1 MRGLWDHEQPLS
13 PSLLRSAIALL
24 AGFLA
29 ALAAFNLIN
38 GLVQLFQGHF
48 IAALISFT
56 GGIAVPFAI
65 WLGVRMLADMLILMN
80 RSHDKLEM
88 IAESGARPA
97 AQAVHRAAAPDA
109 RPPDT
114 SPKDTSPK
122 TERARDDGPVYPV
135 ED

>member
-65 WLGVRMLADMLILMN
+65 WLGVRMLADMLMLMN
-80 RSHDKLEM
+80 RSHDKLEIM
-88 IAESGARPA
+88 AEREASPA
-97 AQAVHRAAAPDA
+97 APVVHRMPVA
-109 RPPDT
+109 DT
-114 SPKDTSPK
+114 SPTA
-122 TERARDDGPVYPV
+122 ERARDDGPVYPS
-135 ED
+135 DDQ

>member
-80 RSHDKLEM
+80 RSYDKLELM
-88 IAESGARPA
+88 AEREAPPVA
-97 AQAVHRAAAPDA
+97 PAVHRMSVA
-109 RPPDT
+109 DT
-114 SPKDTSPK
+114 SATA
-122 TERARDDGPVYPV
+122 ERARDDGPVYPG
-135 ED
+135 DDQ